1 MSKNFKLGQVL
12 TVTSGVLLCSVD
24 ELYEILNYLT
34 NDNLYTH
41 QLPRAAEIA
50 KPQLLAKF
58 PELNVLIPEINTEEQ
73 VEKYIDDLIN
83 SGLKKEYLLE
93 PVNGWTPRDPII
105 ELVEM
110 MNKK

>member
-12 TVTSGVLLCSVD
+12 TVTSGILLCSVD
-24 ELYEILNYLT
+24 ELYEVLNYLT

-41 QLPRAAEIA
+41 QLPRAADVA
-50 KPQLLAKF
+50 KPRLLDQYPQLD
-58 PELNVLIPEINTEEQ
+58 IPIPNMSSEEQ
-73 VEKYIDDLIN
+73 VEKFLSALIDV
-83 SGLKKEYLLE
+83 GFKEEYPLE
-93 PVNGWTPRDPII
+93 PVSGWTPRDPIV